1 VGSVTSLNFIAFLLW
16 LLGPLLKAHFFFF
29 FLWYSGFSSGLHACL
44 GGGATCAAPP
54 ALVCF
59 EYFQIGF

>member
-1 VGSVTSLNFIAFLLW
+1 VGISNIFEFHCFLVVAA
-16 LLGPLLKAHFFFF
+16 GTVVKSSFFF